1 VFEIVDVSLSTFLA
15 FAGFVSVFAGLLFF
29 VANLTSSKGTEAAAI
44 RSGTVVVLG
53 LLVGITS
60 GAVTN
65 SGLQSNISSVES
77 FLENRY
83 SGEFEVDDDK
93 MDRSELFDAF
103 NDWDDIKEKKVTV
116 TRELDGKVY
125 SYLLNADDEGQP
137 ALLEVVSGTV
147 SAYPPLTK

>member
-1 VFEIVDVSLSTFLA
+1 MFEIVDVSLSTFLA

-83 SGEFEVDDDK
+83 SGDFEVDDDK